1 MPWTEPRGRLS
12 VSNGSKTVRTALTR
26 GETERMPVDVLVD
39 LGTGMAI
46 IGVMITLFVRVDSR
60 IDKVDAKFESR
71 FDRTDAKFDA
81 MAQDVVE
88 VKVSVARIEGYL
100 QARDGLRPAGS
111 DQPVSQ
117 PDIDQPPT
125 SYRQTG

>member
-1 MPWTEPRGRLS
+1 MPI
-12 VSNGSKTVRTALTR
+12 
-26 GETERMPVDVLVD
+26 DVLVD

-71 FDRTDAKFDA
+71 FDRMDAKFDA
-81 MAQDVVE
+81 MAQDVVG

-100 QARDGLRPAGS
+100 QARDGFGPAGS

-117 PDIDQPPT
+117 PDTDQPPT